1 MMVLP
6 DKLKL
11 LASGLAVVAAV
22 ALFYILGDS
31 SALIRALVVVVG
43 VIAAAGI
50 ALTSDP
56 GRSVWQF
63 ALATRTEVRKVVWPT
78 RRETAQSTMIV
89 ILMVLVVGIYLWLLD
104 AFSFWAIYD
113 LTLGLG

>member
-43 VIAAAGI
+43 VIVAAGI

-78 RRETAQSTMIV
+78 RRETAQSTMVV
-89 ILMVLVVGIYLWLLD
+89 ILMVLVVGIYLWLMD
-104 AFSFWAIYD
+104 ALSFWAIYD

>member
-78 RRETAQSTMIV
+78 RRETAQSTMVV

-104 AFSFWAIYD
+104 ALSFWAIYD